1 MVRGHGPKVAALT
14 FWVGGSDDAPPYP
27 LDAAILFAPAGELVP
42 VALSRLDRG
51 GTLAVAGI
59 HLSDVPPLDYQRH
72 LFQERTLTSV
82 TANTRAD
89 GRALLELAAGI
100 PIRTHT
106 TLYPLER
113 ANEALDDLK
122 NDRVRGAAVLEIGPR
137 ET

>member
-1 MVRGHGPKVAALT
+1 MRRRVRSTRRSCSRRPASWCPSRCRVSIAAAR
-14 FWVGGSDDAPPYP
+14 WRS
-27 LDAAILFAPAGELVP
+27 PASI
-42 VALSRLDRG
+42 SR
-51 GTLAVAGI
+51 TI
-59 HLSDVPPLDYQRH
+59 PPLDYQRH

-89 GRALLELAAGI
+89 GRALLELAAAI

-122 NDRVRGAAVLEIGPR
+122 NDRVRGAAVLEVASSEG
-137 ET
+137 